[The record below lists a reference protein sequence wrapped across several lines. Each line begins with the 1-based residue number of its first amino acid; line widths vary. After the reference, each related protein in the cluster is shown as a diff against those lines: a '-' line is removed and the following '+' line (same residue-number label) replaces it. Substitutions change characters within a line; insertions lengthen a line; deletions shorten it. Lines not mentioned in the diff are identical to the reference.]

1 MRYPA
6 WFLGSL
12 ALVFAAGSFSGVA
25 ADSYE
30 STTIGESS
38 TLTIDV
44 VPLYAEV
51 RLDGVPLGSAHDL
64 ISQAVPVSPGKHI
77 VEIGA
82 PGFLPAAVTVAATVD
97 WATRIW
103 LQLIPDRK

>member
-25 ADSYE
+25 ANSYE

-44 VPLYAEV
+44 VPLFRRGA
-51 RLDGVPLGSAHDL
+51 LDGVSLGTAHGF
-64 ISQAVPVSPGKHI
+64 ISQAVAVTPGKHV

-82 PGFLPAAVTVAATVD
+82 PGFS
-97 WATRIW
+97 R
-103 LQLIPDRK
+103 RR

>member
-25 ADSYE
+25 ADSYV
-30 STTIGESS
+30 SPITGESS

-44 VPLYAEV
+44 VPLSAEV
-51 RLDGVPLGSAHDL
+51 RLDGVSLGTAHDL
-64 ISQAVPVSPGKHI
+64 ISQAV
-77 VEIGA
+77 
-82 PGFLPAAVTVAATVD
+82 AVTPGTFQNFRSTPQKQPMPNMACSVPAGNGGWSRAPFT
-97 WATRIW
+97 
-103 LQLIPDRK
+103 

>member
-30 STTIGESS
+30 STIIGESS

-44 VPLYAEV
+44 VPLNAEV
-51 RLDGVPLGSAHDL
+51 RLDGVPIGTAQQL
-64 ISQAVPVSPGKHI
+64 ISQAVAVTPGKHV

-82 PGFLPAAVTVAATVD
+82 PGFFPATVIVAATVD
-97 WATRIW
+97 WATRVW
-103 LQLIPDRK
+103 LQLIPERR

>member
-30 STTIGESS
+30 STTIGASS
-38 TLTIDV
+38 TLIIDV
-44 VPLYAEV
+44 VPLHAEV
-51 RLDGVPLGSAHDL
+51 RLDGVSLGTATSSSA
-64 ISQAVPVSPGKHI
+64 SRWP
-77 VEIGA
+77 
-82 PGFLPAAVTVAATVD
+82 
-97 WATRIW
+97 
-103 LQLIPDRK
+103 